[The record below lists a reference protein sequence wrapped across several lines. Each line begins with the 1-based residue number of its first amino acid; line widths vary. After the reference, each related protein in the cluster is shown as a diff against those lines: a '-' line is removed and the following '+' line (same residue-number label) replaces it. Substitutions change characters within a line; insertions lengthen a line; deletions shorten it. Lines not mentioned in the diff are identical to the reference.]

1 MNPQNLN
8 IFLALAAGTV
18 SFLSP
23 CVLPLVPSYVSFIGG
38 QGLKELRDGESPK
51 LPLMLKTLS
60 FILGF
65 TVVFVVLGMIFS
77 GTAAAFSGATYWI
90 NLIAGIIVTVFGL
103 NLIFNFIGFLNY
115 EKRFHLAKRPAGMGG
130 AMLLG
135 MAFAAGWSPCIGP
148 ILAGILAMA
157 AGSSS
162 LAQGTILLVAYSLG
176 LALPFFLTSL
186 FITRADSVLKKLKP
200 HMVTIQRISGGILL
214 VIGVLMIFGQYARI
228 TNWLIGL
235 SFRLKDWHQNA
246 PGVSSGVFA
255 GLFLIFALL
264 TALPF
269 LRRKSSV
276 KGHPV
281 RILFI
286 LLFLIPVVLQLA
298 GLVELPL
305 LISQWL
311 SFQGI

>member
-1 MNPQNLN
+1 MDPQNLN
-8 IFLALAAGTV
+8 IFLAFAAGTV

-38 QGLKELRDGESPK
+38 QGLKELREGESPR

-103 NLIFNFIGFLNY
+103 NLIFNFISFLNY

-130 AMLLG
+130 ALLLG

-148 ILAGILAMA
+148 ILASILALA
-157 AGSSS
+157 AGSSN
-162 LAQGTILLVAYSLG
+162 LAQGTVLLSVYSLG
-176 LALPFFLTSL
+176 LALPFLLTSL
-186 FITRADSVLKKLKP
+186 FIARADSVLKKLKP
-200 HMVTIQRISGGILL
+200 HMMTIQRISGGILV

-235 SFRLKDWHQNA
+235 SFRLEDWHQAA
-246 PGVSSGVFA
+246 PGTSGLLFAAVFL
-255 GLFLIFALL
+255 LFSLL

-269 LRRKSSV
+269 IRRKAEL
-276 KGHPV
+276 KKHPL
-281 RILFI
+281 RIIFT
-286 LLFLIPVVLQLA
+286 LLFLLPVVLQLTGA
-298 GLVELPL
+298 VELPL
-305 LISQWL
+305 IVSSWL
-311 SFQGI
+311 GFQGI